1 MIAFTLKETGQQ
13 YTLPKDFSDITL
25 ERFLDFT
32 AKQKEL
38 LGPKIAAELDDPN
51 GNPYVA
57 LAKLT
62 KTEEHQLYQRL
73 LGYWANIDKATFNQL
88 SYKECMKLAAVVM
101 LYSMPIE
108 ITPKDTVTDTVEH
121 EGTVYNVASY
131 DLSDLT
137 MGDLSEISRAQ
148 KAAED
153 ALRGVNS
160 LPDLLAILLREDV
173 AEVLDAKKIAEKRAK
188 FMSMDMNK
196 VFNIAFFLA
205 ENSRNYLPHF
215 NIYLKV
221 MVREQLTKTLSF

>member
-1 MIAFTLKETGQQ
+1 
-13 YTLPKDFSDITL
+13 
-25 ERFLDFT
+25 
-32 AKQKEL
+32 
-38 LGPKIAAELDDPN
+38 
-51 GNPYVA
+51 
-57 LAKLT
+57 
-62 KTEEHQLYQRL
+62 
-73 LGYWANIDKATFNQL
+73 
-88 SYKECMKLAAVVM
+88 MKLAAVVM

-121 EGTVYNVASY
+121 EGTVYNVVSY

-173 AEVLDAKKIAEKRAK
+173 TEVLDAKKIAEKRAK
-188 FMSMDMNK
+188 FMSMDMQK

-205 ENSRNYLPHF
+205 ENSRSYLPHF